1 MRTSRL
7 EKLFSAWNYCLLGLL
22 TAVTVYPVLYVLFA
36 SFSDST
42 LLLQSEGL
50 LLKPLGFQID
60 AFKMVFKHPLILKAY
75 GNTIFIVV
83 ASLAINM
90 LLTCLAAY
98 VLSRKNFRY
107 KGPMMLFI
115 IFTMYFSGGLIPN
128 YINIRSLGMLNSYW
142 ALILPTAINSFN
154 FIIVRN
160 NFESLPESLTEAA
173 TIDGANDFHIL
184 FIIVIPLS
192 KAVLA
197 VIALYYMVAH
207 WNSWFS
213 AMIYIQDNQKFPLQ
227 LVLREI
233 LLIGDT
239 SNVITD
245 LGNASSLRE
254 SVKYA
259 TIVVAT
265 VPILCVYPFLQ
276 KYFAKGTL
284 IGSVKG

>member
-1 MRTSRL
+1 M
-7 EKLFSAWNYCLLGLL
+7 EKTFISVIYLILTLL
-22 TAVTVYPVLYVLFA
+22 TLVTLYPVVYVLFA
-36 SFSDST
+36 SVSDST
-42 LLLQSEGL
+42 LLLQNSGL
-50 LLKPLGFQID
+50 LLRPLGFQFG
-60 AFKMVFKHPLILKAY
+60 AFNMVFKHPLILRSY
-75 GNTIFIVV
+75 GNTLFVVIV
-83 ASLAINM
+83 SLLINM

-98 VLSRKNFRY
+98 VLSRKKFRY
-107 KGPMMLFI
+107 KAQFMVFI

-128 YINIRSLGMLNSYW
+128 YINIRSLGLLDSYW

-154 FIIVRN
+154 LIILRN
-160 NFESLPESLTEAA
+160 NFESLPDSLIEAA
-173 TIDGANDFHIL
+173 EIDGANDYHIL
-184 FIIVIPLS
+184 FIIIIPLS

-197 VIALYYMVAH
+197 VITLYYMVGH

-213 AMIYIQDNQKFPLQ
+213 AMIYIQDRAKFPLQ

-239 SNVITD
+239 SNVVTD
-245 LGNASSLRE
+245 IGDSSAARE

-259 TIVVAT
+259 TIVIAI